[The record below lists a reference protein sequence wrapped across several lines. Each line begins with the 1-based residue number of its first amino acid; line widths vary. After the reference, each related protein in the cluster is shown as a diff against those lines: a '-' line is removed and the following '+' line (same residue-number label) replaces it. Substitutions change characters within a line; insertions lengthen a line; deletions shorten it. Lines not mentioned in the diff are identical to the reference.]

1 MKRGGYVELSIKQ
14 VRLWRE
20 GEDIKNATDY
30 NAGKE
35 VDLYVDGLNP
45 DILYKLRV
53 FGWSRGG
60 EGAMSFPTM
69 KFMLGTCIIVD
80 SKQLAKCA
88 IFTRTQ
94 IIRAFTA
101 VRSH

>member
-1 MKRGGYVELSIKQ
+1 M
-14 VRLWRE
+14 WRE

-35 VDLYVDGLNP
+35 SDLYIDDLNP

-69 KFMLGTCIIVD
+69 KFMLGM
-80 SKQLAKCA
+80 
-88 IFTRTQ
+88 F
-94 IIRAFTA
+94 
-101 VRSH
+101 

>member
-1 MKRGGYVELSIKQ
+1 M
-14 VRLWRE
+14 RLWRE

-35 VDLYVDGLNP
+35 TDLVVKNLNP
-45 DILYKLRV
+45 HILYKLRV

-69 KFMLGTCIIVD
+69 KFMTGELC
-80 SKQLAKCA
+80 
-88 IFTRTQ
+88 F
-94 IIRAFTA
+94 
-101 VRSH
+101 VRSNLLRNADLWPQL